1 MMDPAH
7 VSGIWAILPVKRLDR
22 AKSRLASMLE
32 PSEREELAW
41 AMFRDVLDTLNSV
54 QGLGGT
60 IVVTNDA
67 KAADFAR
74 TCGAVTLPDPRDAG
88 ISAAVQC
95 GLAWL
100 SARNASGAIVVPGD
114 IPFATPREIA
124 AVIDRLRIGTAVL
137 VPAARDG
144 GTNILAMSP
153 PGAFPVA
160 YGENSFVRHL
170 AAARDGGIEAHVLL
184 LDGAGHDIDVS
195 SDLFIDACEGRAM
208 RTRAHL
214 KRLARPHPASPTVS
228 CKEIF
233 QP

>member
-1 MMDPAH
+1 M
-7 VSGIWAILPVKRLDR
+7 
-22 AKSRLASMLE
+22 
-32 PSEREELAW
+32 
-41 AMFRDVLDTLNSV
+41 
-54 QGLGGT
+54 
-60 IVVTNDA
+60 
-67 KAADFAR
+67 
-74 TCGAVTLPDPRDAG
+74 
-88 ISAAVQC
+88 
-95 GLAWL
+95 
-100 SARNASGAIVVPGD
+100 
-114 IPFATPREIA
+114 
-124 AVIDRLRIGTAVL
+124 
-137 VPAARDG
+137 
-144 GTNILAMSP
+144 
-153 PGAFPVA
+153 A